1 MSNRSNKKPPTH
13 HRLDN
18 EIRKAYNIS
27 SKTSIK
33 IANRMVNWVTD
44 EIKKG
49 NNIASVSKEPDGRI
63 KINMLNIRKRN
74 QK

>member
-1 MSNRSNKKPPTH
+1 
-13 HRLDN
+13 
-18 EIRKAYNIS
+18 
-27 SKTSIK
+27 
-33 IANRMVNWVTD
+33 MVNWVTD